1 MRSGLSERV
10 SLSSPF
16 CYFYKKLRFNLR
28 LQVETQLFIEK
39 RRLKSIS
46 FIRLLIF
53 YCISRLLFDVYLKKF
68 LDLYL

>member
-28 LQVETQLFIEK
+28 LQVETQLFIGKEAVK
-39 RRLKSIS
+39 INILYTIAD
-46 FIRLLIF
+46 LL
-53 YCISRLLFDVYLKKF
+53 
-68 LDLYL
+68 LYIQTLV